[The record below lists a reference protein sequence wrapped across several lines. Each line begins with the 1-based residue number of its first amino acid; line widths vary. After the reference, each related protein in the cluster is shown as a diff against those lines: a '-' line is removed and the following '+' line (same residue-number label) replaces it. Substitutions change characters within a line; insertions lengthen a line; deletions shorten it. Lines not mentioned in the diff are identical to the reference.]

1 LALACFCFFSG
12 CSSGPH
18 PSRSQG
24 RIGLLRV
31 ESKDQKEGFYDLK
44 IGSWQNRVD
53 QDLEATKKQL
63 AEIDMKQQ
71 EIKDQFKRKKR
82 GHL

>member
-1 LALACFCFFSG
+1 
-12 CSSGPH
+12 
-18 PSRSQG
+18 
-24 RIGLLRV
+24 
-31 ESKDQKEGFYDLK
+31 
-44 IGSWQNRVD
+44 VD
-53 QDLEATKKQL
+53 QDLEETKKQL